1 MVKIERSINEL
12 NRIFDLLNE
21 RYFGNELEKPVITIE
36 SGGKKAN
43 VLGFCSA
50 AKVWKDNE
58 ANTYYQI
65 TVCSEHL
72 DKGIEEIAGT
82 MLHEMV
88 HLYCSMHQIKDT
100 SRSGTYH
107 NKKYKEQAEA
117 HALTVEFDKKIG
129 WSVTSLNK
137 ESRAFVLTYARG
149 EMFTLVKGVPKKEDI
164 KGTGN
169 PEPSKSSSRKYVCP
183 KCGAIVRA
191 TKDVNVICGDCN
203 ITFEKK

>member
-1 MVKIERSINEL
+1 MVKIERSIAEL

-21 RYFGNELEKPVITIE
+21 RYFGGKLEKPVITIE

-50 AKVWKDNE
+50 SKVWQDKE

-65 TVCSEHL
+65 TICSEHL
-72 DKGIEEIAGT
+72 NKGIEEIAGA
-82 MLHEMV
+82 LIHEMV
-88 HLYCSMHQIKDT
+88 HLYCAINEIKDT

-107 NKKYKEQAEA
+107 NKKYKEVAQA
-117 HALTVEFDKKIG
+117 HALNVEFDKKIG
-129 WSVTSLNK
+129 WSITSLNDDSI
-137 ESRAFVLTYARG
+137 EFVRTYARG
-149 EMFTLVKGVPKKEDI
+149 EMFTLVKGVPKKEDV

-169 PEPSKSSSRKYVCP
+169 PEPKKSSSRKYVCP

-191 TKDVNVICGDCN
+191 TRDVNVVCGDCKVG
-203 ITFEKK
+203 FERV